1 MMWDC
6 EDEQDWAKLQELLNI
21 YDGLNTTEFIDDV
34 KKSKKVLR
42 NSKRRSNSMSI
53 CFVNFDDKKT
63 AQSICNDMSLS
74 FLLNKHRDFGKL
86 TGNLRVYIIFAKYFF
101 LEVMQ
106 WQ

>member
-42 NSKRRSNSMSI
+42 NSKRRSN
-53 CFVNFDDKKT
+53 
-63 AQSICNDMSLS
+63 
-74 FLLNKHRDFGKL
+74 R
-86 TGNLRVYIIFAKYFF
+86 
-101 LEVMQ
+101 
-106 WQ
+106 